1 MTAAPPAPVYREI
14 APGLRARTDISL
26 PALESLDAV
35 LFDIDG
41 VLVEVSDSFRSVISL
56 AVQHFF
62 NKVLGQPG
70 ETILVS
76 PDETALF
83 KLAGRYNNDWDLA
96 AGASAWGLLKLLCR
110 PEPPRDI
117 AELREGAPTLEEFTG
132 RIKVEG
138 GGLEVTL
145 RLVRAALGPEKREEF
160 DRLYRPELV
169 RRIFQE
175 YYAGPRLCRPFYGFD
190 PEYFEGPGLVE
201 HERPIIDISLVE
213 RLSHAGVAFGILSGR
228 TPEEADYVLASLGLA
243 RLLHPR
249 GRVVDDGHLTP
260 KPDPDGL
267 LHLAREMGFDSAVY
281 VGDVPDDWSTVLAY
295 GRAVEAGQGRVSGCM
310 VATGANPGGRISAH
324 FEREGSHW
332 LATDVNT
339 LLRAM
344 LQARIKD

>member
-1 MTAAPPAPVYREI
+1 MTAALPAYREI

-56 AVQHFF
+56 AVQHYF
-62 NKVLGQPG
+62 NKILGIPG
-70 ETILVS
+70 ESVLVS

-96 AGASAWGLLKLLCR
+96 AGASAWGLLKLIFR
-110 PEPPRDI
+110 PAPPRDI
-117 AELREGAPTLEEFTG
+117 AGLREGAPTLEEFTG
-132 RIKVEG
+132 RIKAEG

-145 RLVRAALGPEKREEF
+145 RLVREALDPARREEF
-160 DRLYRPELV
+160 DRLYRPDMV

-175 YYAGPRLCRPFYGFD
+175 YYAGPRLCRFFYGFD

-201 HERPIIDISLVE
+201 RERPIIDIALVE
-213 RLSHAGVAFGILSGR
+213 ALNASGVQFGVLSGR
-228 TPEEADYVLASLGLA
+228 TPEEADYVLESLGLA

-249 GRVVDDGHLTP
+249 GQVVDDGHLTP

-295 GRAVEAGQGRVSGCM
+295 GRTAEAVLGKVSGCM

-324 FEREGSHW
+324 FERAGAHW
-332 LATDVNT
+332 LSTDVNA
-339 LLRAM
+339 LLQAM
-344 LQARIKD
+344 LQARTKD